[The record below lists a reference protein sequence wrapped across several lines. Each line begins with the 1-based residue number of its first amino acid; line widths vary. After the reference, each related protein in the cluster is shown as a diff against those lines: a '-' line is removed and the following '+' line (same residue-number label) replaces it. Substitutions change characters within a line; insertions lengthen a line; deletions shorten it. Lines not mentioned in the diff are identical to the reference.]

1 MPSIRSLTVSFDMNF
16 LLFPRF
22 TEKANAHDAQGP
34 EVDVEA
40 LVVTATGTIVNPP
53 NAAIGRKPS
62 VADLAAWKQTTIFG
76 PL

>member
-1 MPSIRSLTVSFDMNF
+1 MDFSLFLRSA
-16 LLFPRF
+16 
-22 TEKANAHDAQGP
+22 EKENAHDAQGP

-76 PL
+76 SL

>member
-1 MPSIRSLTVSFDMNF
+1 MLSIRSLTVSFDMDFSLF
-16 LLFPRF
+16 LRSA
-22 TEKANAHDAQGP
+22 EKENAHDAQGP

-40 LVVTATGTIVNPP
+40 LVVTATGRIVNPP